1 MDMTARLEALTS
13 GPKPWLVKTIYED
26 GRVRTL
32 RQPFEKSAR
41 NFAERESR
49 NIGRDLINRETGDT
63 VRIKAV
69 TVEYAPE

>member
-13 GPKPWLVKTIYED
+13 GPKPWLVSTINED

-49 NIGRDLINRETGDT
+49 NIGRDLISRETGAT

>member
-1 MDMTARLEALTS
+1 MDMTARLEALAA
-13 GPKPWLVKTIYED
+13 GPKPWVVTTTFAD

-49 NIGRDLINRETGDT
+49 NIGRDLINRDTGET
-63 VRIKAV
+63 VRIV
-69 TVEYAPE
+69 SVVVEYVA

>member
-1 MDMTARLEALTS
+1 MDMIARLEALTS
-13 GPKPWLVKTIYED
+13 GPRPWLVSTIYED

-49 NIGRDLINRETGDT
+49 NIGRDLISRETGAT

>member
-1 MDMTARLEALTS
+1 MDVTARLEAIAA
-13 GPKPWLVKTIYED
+13 GPKPWLIKTIFED

-49 NIGRDLINRETGDT
+49 NIGRDLINRETGAT

-69 TVEYAPE
+69 TVEYSPE